1 MLPWRVPREHDSLS
15 ILFSSASGHSRLP
28 LLTDRSP
35 QPEAGP
41 SFSSFIQSQLFCS
54 HLHAHSLRAL
64 FAKSENQ
71 HPCFQSVA
79 HDFVESGGIREKK
92 SETTPQNAR
101 GFTWPEA
108 FASLVNTM
116 ALAANARGRASRVP
130 ELITSRDNRWLKQ
143 FRAAFAGEKP
153 RDPASPNAEI
163 ISIEGP
169 HLVETALRA
178 GLQIA
183 AVLVSEAGARHL
195 PALGEWIPESTRLL
209 ATSDRLFAQV
219 AATETP
225 QGIAALVH
233 APQTCFDD
241 LVRGVPLLL
250 IMAGIQDPGNVGTLL
265 RTAEAFGASGA
276 AACPAGLIGTAD
288 PFGPKALRA
297 SAGSALRLPVLR
309 GVGTPV
315 LLAQLRVAGVR
326 VYATSP
332 GAASFAEAGAGAGAS
347 APTYAGSATQSTGRE
362 SARKPLLPWEVNWRE
377 PSALLVGNEGA
388 GLPADLI
395 RSSDAVVHIPQAM
408 VREAGAPVDSLNAA
422 VAGAILLYEAARQ
435 RGLG

>member
-1 MLPWRVPREHDSLS
+1 
-15 ILFSSASGHSRLP
+15 
-28 LLTDRSP
+28 
-35 QPEAGP
+35 
-41 SFSSFIQSQLFCS
+41 
-54 HLHAHSLRAL
+54 
-64 FAKSENQ
+64 
-71 HPCFQSVA
+71 
-79 HDFVESGGIREKK
+79 
-92 SETTPQNAR
+92 
-101 GFTWPEA
+101 
-108 FASLVNTM
+108 M

-130 ELITSRDNRWLKQ
+130 ELITSRENRWLKQ
-143 FRAAFAGEKP
+143 FRAALAGEKP
-153 RDPASPNAEI
+153 RDPTHSGAEI
-163 ISIEGP
+163 VGVEGP

-178 GLQIA
+178 GLKTT
-183 AVLVSEAGARHL
+183 AVLVSEAGAPLL
-195 PALGEWIPESTRLL
+195 PALMEWIPESARLL
-209 ATSDRLFAQV
+209 ATSDRLFAHV

-225 QGIAALVH
+225 QGIAALVQ

-241 LVRGVPLLL
+241 LVRGVPLVL

-276 AACPAGLIGTAD
+276 ASCAAWGTGSAD

-326 VYATSP
+326 VYAAAP
-332 GAASFAEAGAGAGAS
+332 DAASIPEPGAGAK
-347 APTYAGSATQSTGRE
+347 GSAGRE

-377 PSALLVGNEGA
+377 PAALLVGNEGA
-388 GLPADLI
+388 GLPADLL
-395 RSSDAVVHIPQAM
+395 RSSDAVVRIPQA
-408 VREAGAPVDSLNAA
+408 VAREAGAPVDSLNAA